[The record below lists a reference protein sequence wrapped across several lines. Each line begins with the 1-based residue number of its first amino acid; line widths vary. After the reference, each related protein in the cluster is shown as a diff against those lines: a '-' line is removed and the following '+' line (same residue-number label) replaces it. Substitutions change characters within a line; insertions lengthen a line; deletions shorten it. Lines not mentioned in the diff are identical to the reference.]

1 MTPEEMILRNIVEN
15 EDIGMRFKLK
25 AMEAL
30 KIDNV
35 FDLIEF
41 AKKFNLK
48 VDIDISQD
56 LKTNKEKVYYLLNE
70 EYYKL
75 RDNKFEF

>member
-1 MTPEEMILRNIVEN
+1 
-15 EDIGMRFKLK
+15 MRFKLK